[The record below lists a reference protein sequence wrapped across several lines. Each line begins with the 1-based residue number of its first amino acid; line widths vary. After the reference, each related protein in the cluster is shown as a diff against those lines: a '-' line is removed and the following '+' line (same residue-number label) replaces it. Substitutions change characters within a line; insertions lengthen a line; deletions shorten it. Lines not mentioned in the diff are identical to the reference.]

1 MYRRFNNLGMGDT
14 TNLHIDLGWSKT
26 NDNLSSI
33 IEALMRDHQR
43 VTTGT
48 GGTDGPPDTA
58 TATAI
63 VMASFYKTGLDT
75 DSGGT

>member
-1 MYRRFNNLGMGDT
+1 
-14 TNLHIDLGWSKT
+14 
-26 NDNLSSI
+26 
-33 IEALMRDHQR
+33 MRDHQR

-48 GGTDGPPDTA
+48 GGTDGPPETA

-75 DSGGT
+75 DSGGM